1 MSSPWAIGWFRSLWL
16 LVSLFLE
23 QRRLAAV
30 KVWGVARTARPTSF
44 VGAVV
49 NSQLS
54 WPVDA
59 AVWRPPCV
67 LHGRV
72 FRGDLAIAPEAYPFC
87 LPLACGL
94 VHGGGPLHVAGG
106 KFPPRCI

>member
-1 MSSPWAIGWFRSLWL
+1 MGHWL
-16 LVSLFLE
+16 VPVALAPVSLFLE

-30 KVWGVARTARPTSF
+30 KVWRVARTAHPTSF

-59 AVWRPPCV
+59 AVWRRPCV

-94 VHGGGPLHVAGG
+94 VHGGGPLHEFGMAWVDQRQAWTA
-106 KFPPRCI
+106 